1 MSPVAI
7 FALTY
12 GTAQSTATTFL
23 PQIIGRFGY
32 STVDTNLYVTKPEL
46 SNKAI

>member
-1 MSPVAI
+1 MFPVAI

-32 STVDTNLYVTKPEL
+32 STVDTNL
-46 SNKAI
+46 